1 MDTAPLDMAQT
12 RESQI
17 RATLSAILAS
27 PVFQSSPGLG
37 RLLTFLVEEDLSDR
51 TANLKETYVGHLLYR
66 LPATYDPRFD
76 SVVRVN
82 ANRLRGRLLEYYAD
96 NRTILPRITIRPG
109 SYIPIYE
116 FVPESTSSEET
127 SDRQPPTTVQKVPMV
142 PVEVDGQVDE
152 NIGISLLAPVEE
164 HSSTERDMQTH
175 WTHKISFADNNLIHS
190 SSVPEFAQNQ
200 IASPTAWSVRRWAI
214 LGVCI
219 LVVGTII
226 AILLSFEQRKAHQS
240 AEWRAELFS
249 SLDGQEEF
257 AAISPDGLQLAFS
270 WTARPAP
277 SHIYIQA
284 LNERSPKR
292 LTSSNDGESRP
303 VWSPDGKSIA
313 FLHVL
318 SSERTEVIL
327 TSLSNGSQVKVAEL
341 HGSYPWLCTIPRLS
355 WAPDGKKIYTS
366 GSIGT
371 SEACSV
377 VAIDIATGNLQPIT
391 QSPLG
396 SIGDLE
402 AAVSPDGKQ
411 VAFLRNAG
419 TLGGDIYVTSNEGS
433 GTRRVTFDNRDIM
446 GFCWMADGSG
456 FIVSSRRGDGV
467 PKLWQLSLD
476 GKAAKPLTDGLTL
489 AAFPFVSQ
497 QGDRIAFTAYR
508 TTTSIRQVSNGSE
521 KLLISDQSSNS
532 TPQLSLDGKSLVYR
546 SDRTGSFELWISN
559 LDGQNGRQLT
569 HFKGPMVNNPRWSPD
584 GKWIAFECRPQGQS
598 SICLVNPSD
607 PSQTH
612 VLNHW
617 TSNEIFP
624 SWSSDG
630 HSIYFTSNYSGQ
642 WEIYRQAVAGG
653 DPVAVTHDGGKRALQ
668 SADGRWLYIFRG
680 EGAGDIVRI
689 PTPDR
694 LNLPM
699 EVNKSARTIS
709 RFGPDMDGRWD
720 ITQNGLMY
728 LLPSASNKSSE
739 LDSKEQVVA
748 IDGDTMVQQNMG
760 SVAGPSPAGDLIF
773 SAEANSKSFL
783 YVKQGVKEGDIGFL
797 LLDSAR
803 R

>member
-1 MDTAPLDMAQT
+1 MKSSICTETYFVDMDTASLDMAQT

-127 SDRQPPTTVQKVPMV
+127 SDRQPPTTVQEMPIVPA
-142 PVEVDGQVDE
+142 EADSQVDG
-152 NIGISLLAPVEE
+152 NIGISLPAPVEE
-164 HSSTERDMQTH
+164 HSSTERDMQTP

-200 IASPTAWSVRRWAI
+200 IAAPAAWSVRRWAI

-327 TSLSNGSQVKVAEL
+327 KSLSNGSQVKVAEL

-377 VAIDIATGNLQPIT
+377 
-391 QSPLG
+391 
-396 SIGDLE
+396 
-402 AAVSPDGKQ
+402 
-411 VAFLRNAG
+411 
-419 TLGGDIYVTSNEGS
+419 
-433 GTRRVTFDNRDIM
+433 
-446 GFCWMADGSG
+446 
-456 FIVSSRRGDGV
+456 
-467 PKLWQLSLD
+467 
-476 GKAAKPLTDGLTL
+476 
-489 AAFPFVSQ
+489 
-497 QGDRIAFTAYR
+497 
-508 TTTSIRQVSNGSE
+508 
-521 KLLISDQSSNS
+521 
-532 TPQLSLDGKSLVYR
+532 
-546 SDRTGSFELWISN
+546 
-559 LDGQNGRQLT
+559 
-569 HFKGPMVNNPRWSPD
+569 
-584 GKWIAFECRPQGQS
+584 
-598 SICLVNPSD
+598 
-607 PSQTH
+607 
-612 VLNHW
+612 
-617 TSNEIFP
+617 
-624 SWSSDG
+624 
-630 HSIYFTSNYSGQ
+630 
-642 WEIYRQAVAGG
+642 
-653 DPVAVTHDGGKRALQ
+653 
-668 SADGRWLYIFRG
+668 
-680 EGAGDIVRI
+680 
-689 PTPDR
+689 
-694 LNLPM
+694 
-699 EVNKSARTIS
+699 
-709 RFGPDMDGRWD
+709 
-720 ITQNGLMY
+720 
-728 LLPSASNKSSE
+728 
-739 LDSKEQVVA
+739 
-748 IDGDTMVQQNMG
+748 
-760 SVAGPSPAGDLIF
+760 
-773 SAEANSKSFL
+773 
-783 YVKQGVKEGDIGFL
+783 
-797 LLDSAR
+797 
-803 R
+803 

>member
-1 MDTAPLDMAQT
+1 MDTASLDMAQT

-17 RATLSAILAS
+17 RAALSAILAS
-27 PVFQSSPGLG
+27 PVFQASPGLG
-37 RLLTFLVEEDLSDR
+37 RLLTFLVEEDLSNHR
-51 TANLKETYVGHLLYR
+51 ENLKETYIGHILYGR
-66 LPATYDPRFD
+66 PATYDPKLD

-82 ANRLRGRLLEYYAD
+82 ANRLRGRLLEYYAE
-96 NRTILPRITIRPG
+96 NRTVSPRIIIRPG

-116 FVPESTSSEET
+116 FDPESTPFEET
-127 SDRQPPTTVQKVPMV
+127 KNQQPKMTVQNK
-142 PVEVDGQVDE
+142 PVSVEIDGHANE
-152 NIGISLLAPVEE
+152 NGEALPPGPIEE
-164 HSSTERDMQTH
+164 FSSAERDTQRY
-175 WTHKISFADNNLIHS
+175 WTHTIPFAEGKLVPS
-190 SSVPEFAQNQ
+190 SSVPESPQNQ
-200 IASPTAWSVRRWAI
+200 IAPPTTWSVRRWTF
-214 LGVCI
+214 LVVCI
-219 LVVGTII
+219 LFAGTIVGI
-226 AILLSFEQRKAHQS
+226 ILSLSERKTHRS
-240 AEWRAELFS
+240 TEWRAEPFS

-270 WTARPAP
+270 WTTRSAP
-277 SHIYIQA
+277 SHIFIQA
-284 LNERSPKR
+284 LDERSPKR
-292 LTSSNDGESRP
+292 LTSGDDEESRP
-303 VWSPDGKSIA
+303 TWSPDGKSIA

-318 SSERTEVIL
+318 ASGGREVML
-327 TSLSNGSQVKVAEL
+327 KSLSNGNEVKVAEL

-371 SEACSV
+371 PETCSV
-377 VAIDIATGNLQPIT
+377 VAIDVATGNLEPIT

-402 AAVSPDGKQ
+402 PAVSPDGKQ

-419 TLGGDIYVTSNEGS
+419 TLGGDIYVTTNEGG

-446 GFCWMADGSG
+446 GFCWMADSSG

-467 PKLWQLSLD
+467 PRLWQLSLN
-476 GKAAKPLTDGLTL
+476 GKLAKPLTDGLTL
-489 AAFPFVSQ
+489 AAFPSISP

-508 TTTSIRQVSNGSE
+508 TTASIRQVSNGLE

-532 TPQLSLDGKSLVYR
+532 TPHLSPDGKSLVYR
-546 SDRTGSFELWISN
+546 SDRTGSFELWISK
-559 LDGQNGRQLT
+559 LDGQNGTQLT

-584 GKWIAFECRPQGQS
+584 GKWVVFECRPQGQS

-607 PSQTH
+607 LSQTH

-642 WEIYRQAVAGG
+642 WEIYCQAIAGG

-668 SADGRWLYIFRG
+668 SADGHWLYIFRG
-680 EGAGDIVRI
+680 EGAADIVRI

-699 EVNKSARTIS
+699 EVNKSAKTIS

-728 LLPSASNKSSE
+728 LLPPTSSKSPD
-739 LDSKEQVVA
+739 LDGKERVVA
-748 IDGDTMVQQNMG
+748 IDGNTMVQQNIG
-760 SVAGPSPAGDLIF
+760 SVTGPSPAGDLIF
-773 SAEANSKSFL
+773 SAEAGSKSFL
-783 YVKQGVKEGDIGFL
+783 YVKQGLKEGDIGFL
-797 LLDSAR
+797 LLESVR